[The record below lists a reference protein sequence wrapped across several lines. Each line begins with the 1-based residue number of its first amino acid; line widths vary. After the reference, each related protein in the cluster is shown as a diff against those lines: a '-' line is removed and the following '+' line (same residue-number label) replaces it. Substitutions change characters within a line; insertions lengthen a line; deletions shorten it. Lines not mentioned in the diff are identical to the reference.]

1 MTDAAHGGAFVS
13 RRTDRSE
20 SHGLRAYG
28 LEGEALERAIS
39 RHVGFMD
46 VRAAWTHESRD
57 GGKADRSRAERV
69 VTFLC
74 WSAWA
79 ALALLVVRV
88 LYYLWVM
95 GV

>member
-28 LEGEALERAIS
+28 LEGEALDHAIA
-39 RHVGFMD
+39 RHVRSMD
-46 VRAAWTHESRD
+46 VRSPWTPKSRD
-57 GGKADRSRAERV
+57 GGQTIGDRAERV
-69 VTFLC
+69 VTVLC
-74 WSAWA
+74 WMGWA
-79 ALALLVVRV
+79 ALGLFAVRV
-88 LYYLWVM
+88 FYYLWVM